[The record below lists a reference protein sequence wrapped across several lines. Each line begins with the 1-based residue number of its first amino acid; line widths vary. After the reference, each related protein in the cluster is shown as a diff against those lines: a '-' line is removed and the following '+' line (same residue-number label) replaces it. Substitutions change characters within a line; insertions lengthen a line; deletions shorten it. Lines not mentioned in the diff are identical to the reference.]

1 MHTYQLTAVETDTP
15 GYLSDILFGMSMCKQ
30 SVSVQSYKLKKRK
43 LICSVCVCV
52 CVPRCNVFAE
62 MQQLKWQ
69 RSGVIPSFTVSGIDS
84 VSPRLCSPFRIH
96 TLLIAHARLYLAAPL
111 DAGLAHLLEKPCFLA
126 SRNKMLKCL
135 TVHWDWSF
143 PWPPPLPLG
152 LVSGWVKT
160 QAEEVPT
167 STDLIQRLNIAGA
180 GTGVCV
186 CV

>member
-1 MHTYQLTAVETDTP
+1 M
-15 GYLSDILFGMSMCKQ
+15 
-30 SVSVQSYKLKKRK
+30 
-43 LICSVCVCV
+43 CVCA
-52 CVPRCNVFAE
+52 PRCNVSAE
-62 MQQLKWQ
+62 MQQLKWR

-167 STDLIQRLNIAGA
+167 STDLIQWLNIAGA

-186 CV
+186 CVCLKWCRGFLFLM